1 MGEFGP
7 RSLKG
12 VLSTEVRACVTM
24 THSSTIWIHLHPTGV
39 RKTVLTTCCSLCTL
53 LQCQRVLKNK
63 NL

>member
-24 THSSTIWIHLHPTGV
+24 THSSTIWIHLHRTGV
-39 RKTVLTTCCSLCTL
+39 RKTVLTACCVPVYPAPVSESFEE
-53 LQCQRVLKNK
+53 
-63 NL
+63 

>member
-12 VLSTEVRACVTM
+12 VPSMEIRACVTM
-24 THSSTIWIHLHPTGV
+24 THSSTIWIHLHPAGV
-39 RKTVLTTCCSLCTL
+39 RKTVLIAYCSLCAL
-53 LQCQRVLKNK
+53 LQYQRVLKNK